1 MKSRHAAS
9 IAPRFIAAA
18 AVGAAVILG
27 TSGCAMMSMQAT
39 TIPYSPADGVNVPD
53 SGPINVRNAL
63 VVADEKGTDGNLIA
77 ALINTTD
84 ESQTLRIEYGDG
96 ETATIRVGA
105 GETLT
110 LGAEGEDPVLLED
123 IDSLPGT
130 TTPMYFQSG
139 DEEGVL
145 QQVPVLD
152 GSLDYLAP
160 FVP

>member
-1 MKSRHAAS
+1 MKSRHVAS

-18 AVGAAVILG
+18 ALGAAVILG
-27 TSGCAMMSMQAT
+27 AGGCSMVSSQAT

-63 VVADEKGTDGNLIA
+63 VVANEEGTEGNFIGA
-77 ALINTTD
+77 IINTTD
-84 ESQTLRIEYGDG
+84 ERQTLHIEYGDDSSV
-96 ETATIRVGA
+96 TIRVDG
-105 GETLT
+105 GETIT
-110 LGAEGEDPVLLED
+110 LGSDGDDPLLLED

-130 TTPMYFQSG
+130 TMPMYFQSG
-139 DEEGVL
+139 DAEGVL

-160 FVP
+160 YVP